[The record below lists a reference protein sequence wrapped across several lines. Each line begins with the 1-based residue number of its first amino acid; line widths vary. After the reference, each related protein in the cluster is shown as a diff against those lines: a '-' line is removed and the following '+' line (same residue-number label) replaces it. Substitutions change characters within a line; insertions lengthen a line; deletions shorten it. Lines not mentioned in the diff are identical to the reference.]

1 MEEALFDPKQVNLPF
16 TIAIIKPDTVLEPE
30 KLEQIITKIENS
42 KELAVKNMF
51 QRELLKE
58 EIINL
63 YYKH

>member
-30 KLEQIITKIENS
+30 KLEQIISKIENS
-42 KELAVKNMF
+42 KELVVKNMF

-58 EIINL
+58 
-63 YYKH
+63 